1 MNFSVVKSRLYLV
14 AFTLVFSAFLGV
26 LNANAEVCFLP
37 IVTRDGGCSGG
48 NIGPGPNPNPNPVV
62 ECDYSS
68 EAACKN
74 RAGFDSVRSYC
85 EKVDQCWERKTC
97 APKYNSE
104 NNCKTALQNDTEIT
118 AEQKGWYACTTQDE
132 KCYGYGRKTCDASEG
147 KYYTKDACETGGNEC
162 VFDSTDG
169 CYKRVVCPGSEL
181 TESACATSIQGKENY
196 QECIAGSEDGCYRVR
211 DCESDKYI
219 SAAKCNSAKGENEYC
234 QQIGQCWEKHTRT
247 PPEDSDLTLYVYYTC
262 DGGSCPT
269 NMFDRALPQVDIY
282 GTGEKT
288 QFAHTSDSSYE
299 TGDGTPYSIF
309 TFKQDDIINAFKD
322 DKDCYGDDGNPCWM
336 VASVPVVY
344 TIPLS
349 GKEVNTATLSWKYTG
364 DSGEVKDGSY
374 TPNWAWNG
382 ANQVSSLLT
391 FESGPTSNVW
401 DSVERKWV
409 SKNEGFFEV
418 NIDDVSYQ
426 LTNTKHSCGS
436 RSNNECYKLASKILT
451 LNVDLKT
458 SENQN
463 HRNCLYAAVNC
474 SGSSLDVD
482 TDYKDNCPKKDESGQ
497 DIVFTETDDYWGN
510 NYQTKGL
517 CAVLYNGTR
526 AFYVLDN
533 DNESISYK
541 WGSESIG
548 CATVKHVQS
557 RTSHELEIV
566 GKNTIVSPRED
577 MDDMV
582 EVINDV
588 NHLSELKDF
597 PDAKLYKTCGKSA
610 SGEFISSEIKKNG
623 LLTNQLSMYPR
634 SSTVDYVFSSPDL
647 YNVPTGGIYQ
657 SGGNEAKPTSLIR
670 GSYSNPIVYYNGVY
684 DSQPLFDGLGRHFAQ
699 MAPVIH
705 VSAEIKPYTNQYGS
719 MYLPNHKAYEGEC
732 NCDEHGQGS
741 ANERYCSTTS
751 NGYSREVVN
760 MVVPSVIGPGSGDLG
775 GGGTSVSFGAD
786 YGQFRLY
793 LDASSSVMHTFGP
806 FSMHTNYQW
815 SAGDL
820 GPSFTQQIAN
830 QVSNYLRINF
840 NAANMYLYKGTKH
853 ALSMPNCLH
862 TSISYD
868 GHTWEHRVG
877 QAPGASGDYSFG
889 ISSDP
894 KFAINSWGGTPFCQ
908 RVENSPFYNK
918 QLTISNGNTDHL
930 YVCDYEEPVKAFYVF
945 GKGFEQEE

>member
-1 MNFSVVKSRLYLV
+1 MSARFFRLCLKLLRGVAASFIFSLALV
-14 AFTLVFSAFLGV
+14 SA
-26 LNANAEVCFLP
+26 AEAEVCFLP
-37 IVTRDGGCSGG
+37 TVGANGSCSGS
-48 NIGPGPNPNPNPVV
+48 NIGPDPDPDPQDSCEDAGLYQTEV
-62 ECDYSS
+62 ECKGSATYDS
-68 EAACKN
+68 E
-74 RAGFDSVRSYC
+74 RSYC
-85 EKVDQCWERKTC
+85 VKEGQCWSLKSC
-97 APKYNSE
+97 SPGYNKE
-104 NNCKTALQNDTEIT
+104 DLCKTALQNDEMIPDSEKVFYECVES
-118 AEQKGWYACTTQDE
+118 EQ
-132 KCYGYGRKTCDASEG
+132 CYNYKRKECVASEG

-169 CYKRVVCPGSEL
+169 CYERVSCPGSEL
-181 TESACATSIQGKENY
+181 TESACATSIKNKENY

-211 DCESDKYI
+211 DCGSDKYI
-219 SAAKCNSAKGENEYC
+219 SKDKCNSAKGDTETCKQE
-234 QQIGQCWEKHTRT
+234 GQCWIRQSVT
-247 PPEDSDLTLYVYYTC
+247 PPSDADLTLYVYYTC
-262 DGGSCPT
+262 DGESCQNNN
-269 NMFDRALPQVDIY
+269 NMFTPDPQVDIY
-282 GTGEKT
+282 GTTESNCKGGRKT
-288 QFAHTSDSSYE
+288 QFAHTSDSNYI
-299 TGDGTPYSIF
+299 DGGETPYSVF
-309 TFKQDDIINAFKD
+309 TFKKSNIISEFKEPWCASD
-322 DKDCYGDDGNPCWM
+322 NQGDRTIETEYWQLIN
-336 VASVPVVY
+336 VPVMFSM
-344 TIPLS
+344 PLS
-349 GKEVNTATLSWKYTG
+349 AKEVKSATLSWQTKEG
-364 DSGEVKDGSY
+364 DVHEY
-374 TPNWAWNG
+374 TPEWAWNG
-382 ANQVSSLLT
+382 
-391 FESGPTSNVW
+391 
-401 DSVERKWV
+401 
-409 SKNEGFFEV
+409 
-418 NIDDVSYQ
+418 SYQ
-426 LTNTKHSCGS
+426 TTMVFSFSGEHLKANGVDIDEDSDYFKISVNNKDYEL
-436 RSNNECYKLASKILT
+436 SNIKDKKLT
-451 LNVDLKT
+451 LNIDLKS

-482 TDYKDNCPKKDESGQ
+482 TDYMDNCYKKNESGEYETK
-497 DIVFTETDDYWGN
+497 VFTETDDYWGN

-557 RTSHELEIV
+557 GTSHELKIV
-566 GKNTIVSPRED
+566 EKNTFVSPLED
-577 MDDMV
+577 MDYMV

-597 PDAKLYKTCGKSA
+597 PDAKLYKICGKSA

-657 SGGNEAKPTSLIR
+657 SGGNEAKPMSLIR
-670 GSYSNPIVYYNGVY
+670 GSYSNPIVYYYGVY
-684 DSQPLFDGLGRHFAQ
+684 DSQPLFDGSGRHFAQ

-806 FSMHTNYQW
+806 FSMHTKYQW

-820 GPSFTQQIAN
+820 GSSFTQPIAN
-830 QVSNYLRINF
+830 QVSKYLRINF

-868 GHTWEHRVG
+868 GQTWEHRVG
-877 QAPGASGDYSFG
+877 QTPGASGDYSFG

-894 KFAINSWGGTPFCQ
+894 QLDRPNMCNPISQVVSGFIGKDLK
-908 RVENSPFYNK
+908 NK
-918 QLTISNGNTDHL
+918 QGDDSVLYSCDDSNE
-930 YVCDYEEPVKAFYVF
+930 YPKAFYIF
-945 GKGFEQEE
+945 GSGFKQEE